1 MINKGDIIVFRSDG
15 YGDYNCR
22 ISTTGEVLDVSKDTN
37 EAFCRLDSVDGDEN
51 VCLWVPVENLTIV
64 KSSQIEF
71 LYSEKEMQ
79 IRFNDGFIRVNLNE
93 DPEYPGVD
101 IEFIPNN
108 IAENQFASRVLFER
122 PSGDYV
128 RVLAWT
134 DPNSEDYSEEIEF
147 IKPKQRAL

>member
-1 MINKGDIIVFRSDG
+1 MVNKGDIIVFRSDG
-15 YGDYNCR
+15 YGDYNCK
-22 ISTTGEVLDVSKDTN
+22 INTTGEVLDVSKNTN
-37 EAFCRLDSVDGDEN
+37 KAFCRLDNIDGDEN
-51 VCLWVPVENLTIV
+51 VCLWVPVESLTIV
-64 KSSQIEF
+64 KSSKIEF

-108 IAENQFASRVLFER
+108 MAENQFASRVLFER

-134 DPNSEDYSEEIEF
+134 DPDSEDYSEEIEF
-147 IKPKQRAL
+147 TKPKQMS